1 MTCGDTFLIEDED
14 GAKEHLHVILTPP
27 TLADEVITASIS
39 TRRRW
44 SETMLCLQPGDHP
57 WITTDSVVAYRFA
70 AIRTCA
76 AITAAVAAGKARQK
90 RVLLQI

>member
-1 MTCGDTFLIEDED
+1 VTCGDTFVIEDED
-14 GAKEHLHVILTPP
+14 GSKEHLHVILTAP
-27 TLADEVITASIS
+27 TLADEAITASIS

-44 SETMLCLQPGDHP
+44 SETLVCLQRGDHP

-76 AITAAVAAGKARQK
+76 AISAAVAAGKAR
-90 RVLLQI
+90 